1 VLHNWQQETMAG
13 SLPSLQQ
20 HFMQHQQHV
29 GLSPG
34 HSCQSNTLDVQL
46 QDMFSN
52 QDYQQQQQMQPGQQQ
67 EQGAAADAAYSWHQV
82 VQNPGL
88 KQAAS
93 RICEEQLSFDLD
105 QQQQQL
111 DSTMLLGVTANGDF
125 LQPNAA
131 AAAAAAAG
139 YSPDVSGMHSG
150 SGCLTSP
157 SHAAAGEEASGDGAA
172 ECAGDGAECSGGKPV
187 LPHVSLRVACGDMIG
202 TLLVHR
208 ARIVINEGT
217 GDEKEV
223 SPTEFERLGG
233 RSATKKWKQSI
244 RLVNDDG
251 ERRVCLV
258 VVCWCCHG

>member
-1 VLHNWQQETMAG
+1 MQQ
-13 SLPSLQQ
+13 QQ
-20 HFMQHQQHV
+20 QV
-29 GLSPG
+29 DLSPG

-46 QDMFSN
+46 QHMFSN
-52 QDYQQQQQMQPGQQQ
+52 QDYQQQQQQMQPGQQQ
-67 EQGAAADAAYSWHQV
+67 EQDPAAGAGAGCSWHQV
-82 VQNPGL
+82 VQNPAL

-105 QQQQQL
+105 QQQQQQQQL
-111 DSTMLLGVTANGDF
+111 DSTMLLGVSGSGDF
-125 LQPNAA
+125 LQANAA
-131 AAAAAAAG
+131 AVAAAG
-139 YSPDVSGMHSG
+139 YSPDISGMHSG

-157 SHAAAGEEASGDGAA
+157 SHGAPGEEASADGAA
-172 ECAGDGAECSGGKPV
+172 DGAGDAADCSGSKPV
-187 LPHVSLRVACGDMIG
+187 LPKVSLRVACGDMIG

-251 ERRVCLV
+251 ERSVC
-258 VVCWCCHG
+258 VCCACD